1 MSIEE
6 NKFCQ
11 PPLSPSLSARSTP
24 DFTQAPTSIKS
35 ILISHGISDS
45 KADELNSLYNRRSI
59 PIMDDGLFFRLLDE
73 IATDIDPDQVES
85 ELQRRIDQKSTS
97 LYNEYVAAKHEIVFS
112 GLDLFQTVS
121 QQFLFTAGLRKHTIH
136 GFEAFVASCLPPL
149 IEACQKS
156 KTKRRRRKNTSPN
169 HYRNTAPRVSKPSPQ
184 TVEANSC
191 RRSPRIAKRTDRA
204 PLRYITNKARLA
216 IIG

>member
-1 MSIEE
+1 MSIEQS
-6 NKFCQ
+6 KLHQ
-11 PPLSPSLSARSTP
+11 LPISPSLSATSAP

-35 ILISHGISDS
+35 ILLSHGISDN
-45 KADELNSLYNRRSI
+45 KADELNYLYNRRSI
-59 PIMDDGLFFRLLDE
+59 PVMDDGLFFQLLNE

-85 ELQRRIDQKSTS
+85 ELRRRIDQQSTS
-97 LYNEYVAAKHEIVFS
+97 LYNEYVAAKHEIGFS

-121 QQFLFTAGLRKHTIH
+121 QQFQFTAGLRKHTIH

-156 KTKRRRRKNTSPN
+156 EIKRRRRKNTSPK
-169 HYRNTAPRVSKPSPQ
+169 HYQRAPHGASKSSLQ
-184 TVEANSC
+184 AMEGNGC

-204 PLRYITNKARLA
+204 PSGYVTNRARLA
-216 IIG
+216 IVC